1 MLTVILPVRKNLNP
15 QGSRRHIAEVHGN
28 GIGAASEKTQQ
39 YIKALYSKSLPGVSL
54 TFQSPP
60 AYISLRTGVTS
71 GTENQQG

>member
-15 QGSRRHIAEVHGN
+15 QGSRRHIAEVHGK
-28 GIGAASEKTQQ
+28 GIGAANEKTQQ
-39 YIKALYSKSLPGVSL
+39 YIKVLYSKGLPGVSL

-71 GTENQQG
+71 GTESQQG